1 MGFTVVFAGD
11 VLVVMDEE
19 SSGMAGCCWFWCV
32 IFRAHDGFGSE
43 VLLLWRCDGT
53 AEGVGRDSVC
63 VVCRCPVVKC

>member
-1 MGFTVVFAGD
+1 M
-11 VLVVMDEE
+11 
-19 SSGMAGCCWFWCV
+19 

-43 VLLLWRCDGT
+43 VLLLWRCNET